1 VTRKPRGRKP
11 LDAADPSVGICVK
24 VPSREYAAL
33 LRRAAALRRTV
44 PEHIRRTLTGRKF
57 LDI

>member
-1 VTRKPRGRKP
+1 MKKPRGRKP

-24 VPSREYAAL
+24 VPSKEYAAL
-33 LRRAAALRRTV
+33 LRRASALRRTV

>member
-1 VTRKPRGRKP
+1 MTRKKAGRKP

-24 VPSREYAAL
+24 VPSKDYADL
-33 LRRAAALRRTV
+33 IQRARALRRTV
-44 PEHIRRTLTGRKF
+44 PEHIRRTIIGRKY

>member
-1 VTRKPRGRKP
+1 MTRKKAGRKP

-24 VPSREYAAL
+24 VPSKEYAAL
-33 LRRAAALRRTV
+33 LRRAAARRRTV
-44 PEHIRRTLTGRKF
+44 PEHIRRVLTGRKF